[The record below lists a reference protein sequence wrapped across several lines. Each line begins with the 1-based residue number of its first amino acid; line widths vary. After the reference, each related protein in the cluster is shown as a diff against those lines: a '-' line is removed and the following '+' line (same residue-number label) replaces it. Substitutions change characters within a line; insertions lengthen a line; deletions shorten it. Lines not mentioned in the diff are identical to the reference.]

1 MEFDRTGN
9 NTSDS
14 QVPNPHQQIGL
25 NIPKAS
31 MFQARDHTASSKSK
45 TRGRGRGKTLKT
57 MFKTMAS
64 HLRRGMRSDKEE
76 PLPPRL
82 RGRTAGP

>member
-1 MEFDRTGN
+1 
-9 NTSDS
+9 
-14 QVPNPHQQIGL
+14 
-25 NIPKAS
+25 

-76 PLPPRL
+76 PLPPTAP
-82 RGRTAGP
+82 GTYSRTVSCIDGSIEYVKVGSQVINPAQCNL